1 MKSTYNSLQ
10 TGVPQGSVLGPLIF
24 LVLIGDIDK
33 EVVQAFLSSF
43 ADDTR
48 VGLGIESDDDVD
60 LLQQDLERVFAW
72 SETNNMQFNSD
83 KFEALRYANK
93 STPGDRKGYL
103 SNTGSAIK
111 EKPFLTDLGVTM
123 TNDASFIKHISGVV
137 QRVTKKSGWALRTFY
152 ARDRTT
158 MLTLWKSLI
167 LPHHD
172 YCSQLWSPLQTG
184 LIQQLELLQRSFFR
198 KIRGMRQLSYWE
210 QLIAL
215 KARSLE
221 RRRERY
227 MIIYV
232 WRILEGQ
239 VPNLNTTVIETASDA
254 TSRIGRLCHVPHVA
268 NQAPAFV
275 KKARDA
281 SLPIRGVK
289 LFNAIPKELRN
300 LSGCQTDAFK
310 VALDKFLATIPDEP
324 LIPGYTAGRRCST
337 NSIIE
342 WVRTLRQQQDLALP
356 TLHGRDLEAAP
367 QCDL

>member
-1 MKSTYNSLQ
+1 
-10 TGVPQGSVLGPLIF
+10 
-24 LVLIGDIDK
+24 
-33 EVVQAFLSSF
+33 
-43 ADDTR
+43 
-48 VGLGIESDDDVD
+48 
-60 LLQQDLERVFAW
+60 
-72 SETNNMQFNSD
+72 
-83 KFEALRYANK
+83 
-93 STPGDRKGYL
+93 
-103 SNTGSAIK
+103 
-111 EKPFLTDLGVTM
+111 
-123 TNDASFIKHISGVV
+123 
-137 QRVTKKSGWALRTFY
+137 
-152 ARDRTT
+152 
-158 MLTLWKSLI
+158 
-167 LPHHD
+167 
-172 YCSQLWSPLQTG
+172 
-184 LIQQLELLQRSFFR
+184 
-198 KIRGMRQLSYWE
+198 
-210 QLIAL
+210 
-215 KARSLE
+215 
-221 RRRERY
+221 

-281 SLPIRGVK
+281 SLPIQGVK
-289 LFNAIPKELRN
+289 LFNVIPKELRN

-356 TLHGRDLEAAP
+356 TLHGRDFEAAP